1 MRKQSTW
8 TGLKRFYAIL
18 TADICPTNVEE
29 LYVVMSGYKRLVS
42 FLLRVEEKMKAVAS
56 LVDDTLNN
64 RLK

>member
-1 MRKQSTW
+1 
-8 TGLKRFYAIL
+8 
-18 TADICPTNVEE
+18 
-29 LYVVMSGYKRLVS
+29 MSGYKRLVS